1 MSKFLPT
8 GDFRW
13 IDSPEEKEKFTLSF
27 IKNLSDTS
35 EKSHFYEVDI
45 SYPEK
50 LHDSHNTFPLRP
62 HHKNIEP
69 RHLSKYQNKLAE
81 KLNLKI
87 GGKKLVTTFDE
98 TKSYVCHQRNLKQ
111 YIELGLEV
119 TKIHRVLEF
128 SQSKWLEPYISKNT
142 QLRQQAQMEG
152 AQDMVDF
159 AKLMNNSGKLSL
171 SLFLPHTHTF
181 FLFQFMERRWRT

>member
-1 MSKFLPT
+1 MSEFLPT

-69 RHLSKYQNKLAE
+69 HHLSKYQIKLAE
-81 KLNLKI
+81 KLN
-87 GGKKLVTTFDE
+87 
-98 TKSYVCHQRNLKQ
+98 H
-111 YIELGLEV
+111 
-119 TKIHRVLEF
+119 
-128 SQSKWLEPYISKNT
+128 
-142 QLRQQAQMEG
+142 
-152 AQDMVDF
+152 
-159 AKLMNNSGKLSL
+159 LS
-171 SLFLPHTHTF
+171 T
-181 FLFQFMERRWRT
+181 